1 MSPDSAE
8 SQKQTYRY
16 RIQLSSIKILIS
28 YNFCFPKLS
37 ILARTLEGHKN
48 LSTPTELSAEGER
61 ELVLAEK
68 KIQAVHVDQVDPKLN
83 CILVILLSRQSSSGI
98 LVQREDII
106 LEWIFPPQKQ
116 NKRLKTYVKKI

>member
-1 MSPDSAE
+1 M
-8 SQKQTYRY
+8 
-16 RIQLSSIKILIS
+16 
-28 YNFCFPKLS
+28 
-37 ILARTLEGHKN
+37 ARTLEVDKN

-68 KIQAVHVDQVDPKLN
+68 KIQAVHVDQVTPKLN

-106 LEWIFPPQKQ
+106 LESIFPQQKQ